1 MKRRVTVCCSAG
13 PRVRAGNKPSI
24 AINEVLQSQRRPLY
38 YSLLLVESGYYRFL
52 I

>member
-1 MKRRVTVCCSAG
+1 MRRRVSVCCSAG
-13 PRVRAGNKPSI
+13 PRVRNKPSI